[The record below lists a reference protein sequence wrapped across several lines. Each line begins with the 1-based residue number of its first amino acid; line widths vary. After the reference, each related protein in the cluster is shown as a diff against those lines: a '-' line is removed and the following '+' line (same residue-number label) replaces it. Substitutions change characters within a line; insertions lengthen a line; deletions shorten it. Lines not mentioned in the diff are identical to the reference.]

1 MVNILSEISFDEYM
15 EQYAADF
22 YELEDG
28 ILVKMSPVADTHDII
43 TRLVSQLLSVYL
55 ELRPI
60 GILREEPFVLKLA
73 EKSAREPDLM
83 IVLNEHLDRVEKT
96 RVMGKADL
104 VIEVVSLESS
114 DRDYGKK
121 FTEYETA
128 GIPEYWII
136 DPLRRETRFWRLTD
150 EGLYAS
156 QPTADFYETPLLPGL
171 RVPIAWLWQTT
182 PPGPIAI
189 GEAVKGWLGL

>member
-1 MVNILSEISFDEYM
+1 MVNTLIVPAASEMMFDEYM

-43 TRLVSQLLSVYL
+43 TRLMSQLLSVYL

-60 GILREEPFVLKLA
+60 GILREEPFVLKLS

-83 IVLNEHLDRVEKT
+83 VVLNEHLDRVEKN

-121 FTEYETA
+121 FTEYEMA
-128 GIPEYWII
+128 GIPEYWMI
-136 DPLRRETRFWRLTD
+136 DPLRRETRFWRLADT
-150 EGLYAS
+150 GLYAS
-156 QPTADFYETPLLPGL
+156 QPTADFYETPLLPG
-171 RVPIAWLWQTT
+171 
-182 PPGPIAI
+182 PIAI
-189 GEAVKGWLGL
+189 GEVVKGWLGL